1 MPNYFMLP
9 GIRETL
15 NLPLLTE
22 RYKES
27 HVISVVCKYFDV
39 PESYVMSHSRLQRY
53 VMPRHI
59 IMYYLTEKAKMSL
72 TNVGKLFNRDH
83 TTIIHAKNAV
93 ITQLRMS
100 FDNDYKTHVNALNSI
115 L

>member
-1 MPNYFMLP
+1 MVNYYALP
-9 GIRETL
+9 GIKETL

-22 RYKES
+22 RYKAE
-27 HVISVVCKYFDV
+27 HVISVVCKYFEV
-39 PESYVMSHSRLQRY
+39 PESFILGHSRFQRY

-59 IMYYLTEKAKMSL
+59 IMYFLTDKAKMTLSG
-72 TNVGKLFNRDH
+72 VGRLFGRDH
-83 TTIIHAKNAV
+83 TTVLHAKNAV
-93 ITQLRMS
+93 INQLRMS